1 MNPLSYSLPLQA
13 APEVIDRIPSG
24 YSNFV
29 IPFVVG
35 ISFMLI
41 WLTVGLIRLLAKIP
55 ADDRRRFWKSLI
67 TPKIALKNIKDL
79 FCDCLFH
86 TKIWKRKPLLG
97 YMHSSIAFGWFM
109 LIVLGHIEVALFVP
123 KHLAWTDGGLFYP
136 IFYRFFVWI
145 NPGHVTLRGW
155 FFFFLMD
162 FFLLYVL
169 TGVGMA
175 IFKRFRSIVLGMRH
189 TTKPSLADR
198 VALYSLWMIFP
209 LRLLAES
216 FTADLSGGS
225 FLTVPVNHL
234 WHWIFGDKLFFMPVW
249 WAYSICLGLFFAAM
263 PFSRYMHIL
272 TEVLWILL
280 RNAGIQPRHPRKG
293 VAEAEIYACS
303 SCGLCLDACPMNVQK
318 KNLKYSSVYFIRFLR
333 RHNEKKI
340 NAIADKCLMCDKC
353 HALCPVGVDAPAL
366 RRAQRAT
373 VNNSL
378 PYDYSYLMEGSLG
391 SNSSSVSTC
400 VAANACSITAGS
412 VASTRTANAHA
423 SLTDPSPS
431 LTEPVEVTTNIQK
444 TSEDWK
450 VMYFAGCMTH
460 LTPRIIK
467 SVEKVFKSAGVN
479 YTFADRDGGICCGR
493 PLMLAGKTNAAY
505 ETISAN
511 RKMILESGCRTLVL
525 SCPICYKIFKDE
537 YALDGVEVL
546 HYTQF
551 IKRLVDEGKLKLTAG
566 DERIVYHDPCELG
579 RGCGV
584 YKEPREVLAQAG
596 TLVKATKEGDESICC
611 GGSLGS
617 LTLDTRDRAKITES
631 SVANLLANNPQTI
644 VTACPLCLKTFSESV
659 PETVKVQDFAE
670 PFPGTCS
677 PLLTFPLA

>member
-1 MNPLSYSLPLQA
+1 MNPLLYSLPLQA

-29 IPFVVG
+29 IRFVVG
-35 ISFMLI
+35 ISFMLS

-55 ADDRRRFWKSLI
+55 ASDRRRFWKSLV

-280 RNAGIQPRHPRKG
+280 RNAGLQPSHPRKG

-340 NAIADKCLMCDKC
+340 NDIAEKCLMCDKC

-366 RRAQRAT
+366 RRAQRTT

-378 PYDYSYLMEGSLG
+378 GYDYSYLKSCPGSSACPVASVG
-391 SNSSSVSTC
+391 SAAIDGSVSP
-400 VAANACSITAGS
+400 
-412 VASTRTANAHA
+412 VASTGSAITVT
-423 SLTDPSPS
+423 SVP
-431 LTEPVEVTTNIQK
+431 EPVVRQSSPTIEGPTKSK
-444 TSEDWK
+444 TPPE

-467 SVEKVFKSAGVN
+467 SVEKVFKAAGVD
-479 YTFADRDGGICCGR
+479 YIFADRDGGICCGR

-511 RKMILESGCRTLVL
+511 RKMILSSGCRTLVL

-551 IKRLVDEGKLKLTAG
+551 IKRLADEGKLKLTAG

-584 YKEPREVLAQAG
+584 YKEPREVLCQVG
-596 TLVKATKEGDESICC
+596 TLVKAAKEGDESICC

-617 LTLDTRDRAKITES
+617 LTLDARDRAKITES
-631 SVANLLANNPQTI
+631 SVGNLMVNNPQTI

-659 PETVKVQDFAE
+659 PESVNVQDFAE
-670 PFPGTCS
+670 LIS
-677 PLLTFPLA
+677 HRL

>member
-1 MNPLSYSLPLQA
+1 MNPLLYSLPLQA

-412 VASTRTANAHA
+412 VASTRTATAHA

-479 YTFADRDGGICCGR
+479 YIFADWDGGICCGR

-511 RKMILESGCRTLVL
+511 RRMILGSGCRTLVL

-551 IKRLVDEGKLKLTAG
+551 IKRLVGEGKLKLTAG

-596 TLVKATKEGDESICC
+596 TLVKAAKEGDESICC

-670 PFPGTCS
+670 TVS
-677 PLLTFPLA
+677 RHL

>member
-1 MNPLSYSLPLQA
+1 MNPLLYSLPLQA

-412 VASTRTANAHA
+412 VASTRTATAHA

-479 YTFADRDGGICCGR
+479 YIFADRDGGICCGR

-511 RKMILESGCRTLVL
+511 RRMILGSGCRTLVL

-537 YALDGVEVL
+537 YALEGVEVL

-617 LTLDTRDRAKITES
+617 LTLDSRDRAKITES
-631 SVANLLANNPQTI
+631 SVGNLLVNNPQTI

-670 PFPGTCS
+670 TVS
-677 PLLTFPLA
+677 RHL

>member
-1 MNPLSYSLPLQA
+1 MNPLLYSLPLQA

-234 WHWIFGDKLFFMPVW
+234 WHWIFGDKLFFMPAW

-412 VASTRTANAHA
+412 VASTRTATAHA

-479 YTFADRDGGICCGR
+479 YIFADRDGGICCGR

-511 RKMILESGCRTLVL
+511 RRMILGSGCRTLVL

-659 PETVKVQDFAE
+659 PESVNVQDFAE
-670 PFPGTCS
+670 TVS
-677 PLLTFPLA
+677 RHL

>member
-1 MNPLSYSLPLQA
+1 MNPLLYSLPLHA

-55 ADDRRRFWKSLI
+55 ANDRRRFWKSLV

-303 SCGLCLDACPMNVQK
+303 SCGLCLDACPMNVQR

-391 SNSSSVSTC
+391 SDSSSVSTC

-412 VASTRTANAHA
+412 VASTRTATAHA

-444 TSEDWK
+444 TSEDRK

-511 RKMILESGCRTLVL
+511 RRMILESGCRTLVL

-537 YALDGVEVL
+537 YALEGVEVL

-551 IKRLVDEGKLKLTAG
+551 IKRLADEGKLKLTAG

-584 YKEPREVLAQAG
+584 YKEPREVLAQVG
-596 TLVKATKEGDESICC
+596 TLVKAAKEGDESICC

-617 LTLDTRDRAKITES
+617 LTLDSRDRAKITES
-631 SVANLLANNPQTI
+631 SVGNLLVNNPQTI

-659 PETVKVQDFAE
+659 PESVNVQDFAE
-670 PFPGTCS
+670 
-677 PLLTFPLA
+677 LLSHRL

>member
-1 MNPLSYSLPLQA
+1 MNPLLYSLPLQA

-479 YTFADRDGGICCGR
+479 YIFADRDGGICCGR

-511 RKMILESGCRTLVL
+511 RRMILGSGCRTLVL

-537 YALDGVEVL
+537 YALDGIEVL

-551 IKRLVDEGKLKLTAG
+551 IKHLVDEGKLKLTAG

-670 PFPGTCS
+670 TVS
-677 PLLTFPLA
+677 RHL

>member
-1 MNPLSYSLPLQA
+1 MIPLYILPLQT

-41 WLTVGLIRLLAKIP
+41 WLTAGLIRLLAKIP
-55 ADDRRRFWKSLI
+55 AKDRRCLWKSLFI
-67 TPKIALKNIKDL
+67 PKIALKNIKDL

-97 YMHSSIAFGWFM
+97 YMHSAIAFGWFM
-109 LIVLGHIEVALFVP
+109 LIVLGHLEVALFVP
-123 KHLAWTDGGLFYP
+123 KHLAWTEGGLFYP

-145 NPGHVTLRGW
+145 NPGHVSLRGW

-198 VALYSLWMIFP
+198 IALYSLWLIFP

-234 WHWIFGDKLFFMPVW
+234 WHLIFGDKLFFMPVW

-280 RNAGIQPRHPRKG
+280 RNAGLKPSHPRKG

-340 NAIADKCLMCDKC
+340 NDIAEKCLMCDKC

-378 PYDYSYLMEGSLG
+378 VYDYSYL
-391 SNSSSVSTC
+391 
-400 VAANACSITAGS
+400 AAQN
-412 VASTRTANAHA
+412 
-423 SLTDPSPS
+423 
-431 LTEPVEVTTNIQK
+431 PVGVIPDDKPE
-444 TSEDWK
+444 

-467 SVEKVFKSAGVN
+467 SVEKVFKAASVH
-479 YTFADRDGGICCGR
+479 YVFADRDGGICCGR
-493 PLMLAGKTNAAY
+493 PLMLAGKTSAAQ
-505 ETISAN
+505 ETIAAN
-511 RKMILESGCRTLVL
+511 KKMILESGCRTLVL
-525 SCPICYKIFKDE
+525 SCPICYKIFKEE
-537 YALDGVEVL
+537 YGLKGIEVL
-546 HYTQF
+546 HYTQYF
-551 IKRLVDEGKLKLTAG
+551 KRLADEGRLKLNASG
-566 DERIVYHDPCELG
+566 ESIVYHDPCELG

-584 YKEPREVLAQAG
+584 YAEPRDVLSQVG
-596 TLVKATKEGDESICC
+596 TLVKAGKEGDESVCC

-617 LTLDTRDRAKITES
+617 LTLDARDRAKITES
-631 SVANLLANNPQTI
+631 SLANLVVNKPQTV
-644 VTACPLCLKTFSESV
+644 VTACPLCLMTFSGPALDAVNAEGN
-659 PETVKVQDFAE
+659 PVKVNDFAE
-670 PFPGTCS
+670 VVS
-677 PLLTFPLA
+677 RSISI

>member
-1 MNPLSYSLPLQA
+1 MNPLLYSLPLQA

-303 SCGLCLDACPMNVQK
+303 SCGLCLDACPMNVQR

-412 VASTRTANAHA
+412 VASTRTATAHA

-479 YTFADRDGGICCGR
+479 YIFADRDGGICCGR
-493 PLMLAGKTNAAY
+493 PLMLAGKTDAAY

-511 RKMILESGCRTLVL
+511 RKMILGSGCRTLVL

-537 YALDGVEVL
+537 YALDGIEVL

-617 LTLDTRDRAKITES
+617 LTLDSRDRAKITES

-670 PFPGTCS
+670 TVS
-677 PLLTFPLA
+677 RHL

>member
-1 MNPLSYSLPLQA
+1 MIPLYILPLQT

-41 WLTVGLIRLLAKIP
+41 WLTAGLIRLLAKIP
-55 ADDRRRFWKSLI
+55 ARDRRRLWKSLFI
-67 TPKIALKNIKDL
+67 PKIALKNIKDL

-97 YMHSSIAFGWFM
+97 YMHSAIAFGWFM
-109 LIVLGHIEVALFVP
+109 LIVLGHLEVALFVP
-123 KHLAWTDGGLFYP
+123 KHLAWTEGGLFYP

-145 NPGHVTLRGW
+145 NPGHVSLRGW

-198 VALYSLWMIFP
+198 IALYSLWLIFP

-234 WHWIFGDKLFFMPVW
+234 WHLIFGDKLFFMPVW

-280 RNAGIQPRHPRKG
+280 RNAGLKPSHPRKG

-340 NAIADKCLMCDKC
+340 NDIAEKCLMCDKC

-378 PYDYSYLMEGSLG
+378 VYDYSYL
-391 SNSSSVSTC
+391 
-400 VAANACSITAGS
+400 AAQN
-412 VASTRTANAHA
+412 
-423 SLTDPSPS
+423 
-431 LTEPVEVTTNIQK
+431 PVGVIPDDKPE
-444 TSEDWK
+444 

-467 SVEKVFKSAGVN
+467 SVEKVFKAASVN
-479 YTFADRDGGICCGR
+479 YVFADRDGGICCGR
-493 PLMLAGKTNAAY
+493 PLMLAGKTSAAQ
-505 ETISAN
+505 ETIAAN
-511 RKMILESGCRTLVL
+511 KKMILESGCRTLVL
-525 SCPICYKIFKDE
+525 SCPICYKIFKEE
-537 YALDGVEVL
+537 YGLKGIEVL
-546 HYTQF
+546 HYTQY
-551 IKRLVDEGKLKLTAG
+551 IKRLADEGRLKLNAG
-566 DERIVYHDPCELG
+566 GESIVYHDPCELG

-584 YKEPREVLAQAG
+584 YAEPRDVLSQVG
-596 TLVKATKEGDESICC
+596 TLVKAGKEGDESVCC

-617 LTLDTRDRAKITES
+617 LTLDARDRAKITES
-631 SVANLLANNPQTI
+631 SLANLVVNKPQTI
-644 VTACPLCLKTFSESV
+644 VTACPLCLMTFSGPALDAVNAEGN
-659 PETVKVQDFAE
+659 PVKVNDFAE
-670 PFPGTCS
+670 VVS
-677 PLLTFPLA
+677 RSISI